1 MTILS
6 WPAAVPAPNDFS
18 LGPIA
23 NTQSGGRSPFD
34 GTEQTLELPGGRW
47 MAELRFRHLDIA
59 EWRALSAFVA
69 SLGGRAGR
77 FTWSPVARFPR
88 RATATGT
95 PLVKG
100 ANQTGKALITDG
112 WGTGTAFL
120 VGDFFGYNDSSGR
133 SMMHQVTND
142 AAITAGEVTLAFWPS
157 IRRSPA
163 DNAAINLTTFS
174 PVWRLSRDDAMMDYE
189 PGDRGFALTLGLE
202 EAIW

>member
-6 WPAAVPAPNDFS
+6 YPAAAPPPNDFS
-18 LGPIA
+18 LGPLA

-47 MAELRFRHLDIA
+47 MAELRYRHLA
-59 EWRALSAFVA
+59 ESEWRALSAFVA

-77 FTWSPVARFPR
+77 FTWSPVAKFPR
-88 RATATGT
+88 RAAATGT

-100 ANQTGKALITDG
+100 GSQTGKALITDG
-112 WGTGTAFL
+112 WGTGTALL
-120 VGDFFGYNDSSGR
+120 VGDFFGYTDPSGR
-133 SMMHQVTND
+133 AMMHQ
-142 AAITAGEVTLAFWPS
+142 ITADATITGGEATLAFWPS

-163 DNAAINLTTFS
+163 DNASITLTAFS
-174 PVWRLSRDDAMMDYE
+174 PVWRLSRDDQMMDYE
-189 PGDRGFALTLGLE
+189 PGDRGFALTLAIE